1 MEGQTDEE
9 TVEVFLVID
18 ERGAPCWQNLPFKFV
33 EAVSKLSIEDQKEN
47 PLQCLQSIAATL
59 CGQDKAREEIPMPSH
74 NEHLES
80 IRDATQFRKEDP
92 SVYYSPMHKLGSG
105 GQAAVYKVQR
115 LTDKKEFAM
124 KLMQY
129 SSKK

>member
-1 MEGQTDEE
+1 MSAD
-9 TVEVFLVID
+9 
-18 ERGAPCWQNLPFKFV
+18 
-33 EAVSKLSIEDQKEN
+33 DQKDN
-47 PLQCLQSIAATL
+47 PLECLQSIAATL
-59 CGQDKAREEIPMPSH
+59 AGQDKVRDEIPMPSH

-80 IRDATQFRKEDP
+80 IRTATQFRKEDP

-115 LTDKKEFAM
+115 LTDKKEYAM

>member
-1 MEGQTDEE
+1 
-9 TVEVFLVID
+9 
-18 ERGAPCWQNLPFKFV
+18 
-33 EAVSKLSIEDQKEN
+33 
-47 PLQCLQSIAATL
+47 
-59 CGQDKAREEIPMPSH
+59 
-74 NEHLES
+74 
-80 IRDATQFRKEDP
+80 
-92 SVYYSPMHKLGSG
+92 MHKLGSG